1 MDTPAIYSYVHH
13 KSHRAC
19 RNVSNTVFVKWSHT
33 HAACFRFFIDRACTP
48 RAQNTTLV
56 QAVTIDTPSAM
67 LRQARHVTSPLV
79 STLHVTTGQV
89 VSCRLKT
96 SAIWA
101 SLFQE
106 TARLTL
112 RFVRKK
118 IFTK

>member
-1 MDTPAIYSYVHH
+1 MVSYP
-13 KSHRAC
+13 R
-19 RNVSNTVFVKWSHT
+19 RVFSFLHS
-33 HAACFRFFIDRACTP
+33 P
-48 RAQNTTLV
+48 GMYAQITTLV

-101 SLFQE
+101 TLFQE